1 MNGIQRRIGA
11 DNVNRKEKRKRAS
24 SWLHS
29 RWCKDTVGENIGR
42 IKGGK
47 MTKEDLRDAMHSSFT
62 SEYYASNLCQLA
74 DNANYEMCQYG
85 KINIE
90 DAVYELLESLSDSAI
105 ETMEESNVLTAKK
118 QECKS
123 NMEEV

>member
-1 MNGIQRRIGA
+1 
-11 DNVNRKEKRKRAS
+11 
-24 SWLHS
+24 
-29 RWCKDTVGENIGR
+29 
-42 IKGGK
+42 
-47 MTKEDLRDAMHSSFT
+47 MTKEDLRDAIHASFT

-74 DNANYEMCQYG
+74 DNTDYEMCQYG

-90 DAVYELLESLSDSAI
+90 DSVYELLEDLADSVI
-105 ETMEESNVLTAKK
+105 ETMEDNSVLTAKK